1 MPIKKDS
8 KKISRSTKLRK
19 YATVYKSYV
28 RKSEQSKINKSPRR
42 SRKVQNP
49 TITRNSDI
57 NQYEEKKCT
66 KKLKEKLKEKVK
78 SKKKSL
84 NSYQKFVKEQSKKD
98 KYKELPGK
106 QRLSAIALE
115 WKKIHN

>member
-28 RKSEQSKINKSPRR
+28 RKTEQSKINKSPRR

-49 TITRNSDI
+49 TITRHSNI
-57 NQYEEKKCT
+57 NQYEEKKST
-66 KKLKEKLKEKVK
+66 KKLKEKVK

-115 WKKIHN
+115 WKKINI